1 MKKFIK
7 KIVVKVLPRETRM
20 KLRPSSTRKF
30 LLEEMPKNSICAEIG
45 VYEGDFSEQIL
56 KIVKPKKLFLIDPWP
71 KENPKEE
78 KRYQKVVDRFQSKI
92 KNGNVVV
99 FRSFSHDIIEKF
111 DNNFFDW
118 IYLDGGHTYDNLKE
132 QFSDYL
138 PKLKSNGFVTGD
150 DYGRDDENYKNNVT
164 RAVDEFISK
173 ELTKTVTI
181 KNNQFIL
188 KKVKSNS

>member
-92 KNGNVVV
+92 KNENVVV
-99 FRSFSHDIIEKF
+99 FRSFSHDVIEKF

-188 KKVKSNS
+188 KKIKSNS

>member
-1 MKKFIK
+1 M
-7 KIVVKVLPRETRM
+7 
-20 KLRPSSTRKF
+20 
-30 LLEEMPKNSICAEIG
+30 
-45 VYEGDFSEQIL
+45 
-56 KIVKPKKLFLIDPWP
+56 
-71 KENPKEE
+71 
-78 KRYQKVVDRFQSKI
+78 
-92 KNGNVVV
+92 
-99 FRSFSHDIIEKF
+99 
-111 DNNFFDW
+111 
-118 IYLDGGHTYDNLKE
+118 GGHTYDNLKE

-164 RAVDEFISK
+164 RAVGEFISK